1 METIWVLV
9 IIISGSASAGPDAS
23 PDLISGDMY
32 TRTTLYFATEESC
45 NAVRQGVIDTKDS
58 MAGQLDEAEVEIS
71 DCTTLVV
78 ENKVVE

>member
-32 TRTTLYFATEESC
+32 TRTTLYFATEE
-45 NAVRQGVIDTKDS
+45 
-58 MAGQLDEAEVEIS
+58 
-71 DCTTLVV
+71 
-78 ENKVVE
+78 